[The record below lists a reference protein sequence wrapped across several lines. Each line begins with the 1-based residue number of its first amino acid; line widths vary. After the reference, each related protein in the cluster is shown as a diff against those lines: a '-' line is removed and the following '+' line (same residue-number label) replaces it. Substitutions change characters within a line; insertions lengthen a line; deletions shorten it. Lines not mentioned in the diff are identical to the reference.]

1 MLTVKFKGNEY
12 PLATTLRVA
21 YRIQG
26 QHNHKPYTEVFQSIG
41 DMTLEDQIAIL
52 FAAFQCGS
60 PNDLDVQ
67 RIKQQEFLD
76 FYLDN
81 YTLQDVMNQLKEVI
95 EGIVGKPMNAEDAG
109 IPEDAQGN

>member
-1 MLTVKFKGNEY
+1 MPTIIFKDREY

-21 YRIQG
+21 YKVQG

-52 FAAFQCGS
+52 FASFQCGS

-67 RIKQQEFLD
+67 RIRQQEFLD

-95 EGIVGKPMNAEDAG
+95 EGIVGKPMNAVDDATQG
-109 IPEDAQGN
+109 DSQGN